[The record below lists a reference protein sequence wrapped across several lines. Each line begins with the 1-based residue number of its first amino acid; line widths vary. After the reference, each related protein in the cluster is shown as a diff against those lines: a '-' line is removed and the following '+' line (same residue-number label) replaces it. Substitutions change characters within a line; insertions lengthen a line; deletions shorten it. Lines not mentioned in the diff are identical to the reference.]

1 MPQPMQVILV
11 EHDRAAPADQEEVR
25 RRIERCLALRNARWV
40 RSYYTADG
48 RRSICQFEAPD
59 AETVREV
66 FRAAGHP
73 FERAWVAQ
81 MWEREE

>member
-11 EHDRAAPADQEEVR
+11 QHDRAAPADQEEVR

-59 AETVREV
+59 AETVREA